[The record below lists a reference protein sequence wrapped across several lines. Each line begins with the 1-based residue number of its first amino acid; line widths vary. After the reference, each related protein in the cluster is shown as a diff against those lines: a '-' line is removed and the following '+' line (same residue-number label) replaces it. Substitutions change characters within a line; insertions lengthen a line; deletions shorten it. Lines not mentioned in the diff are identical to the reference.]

1 MSGRRQA
8 VRLLTVGALLGGLVA
23 VGAPPAYAD
32 SDRVRVRASGGFSA
46 GGPPGGVSIEVRK
59 RSGGCVVLRTAL
71 GLSLDGI
78 TAEQVRVEVNVG
90 GGWSAVPV
98 SGGGGVVRGSRTPSA
113 DPTLCKGKSSV
124 VRYRVA
130 FLAGAPAGRLGVVGE
145 ATTAAGRL
153 IGRGADTSRVGGR
166 AAGTPTP
173 TPSSTPTR
181 KPTPTPV
188 ATTPASTM
196 EPGAT
201 QAVLAAP
208 PSTGRAAAETS
219 GGSMIMFA
227 GIALVVLGAGLI
239 ALLIFRSRADRA
251 GADPGRAA
259 DPGDFPAVPQPRNPV
274 PTTYRSG
281 GAVPVPPPPP
291 PSGQV
296 YGGQQPAG
304 QVYGGQQSP
313 SPAGQVYGGQPPPS
327 APTRTGGLY
336 GAPGTYPAVTP
347 HQRPA
352 GAVYGARPAAAP
364 DRPVSVSPA
373 PDHPVS
379 VPPAPGRPV
388 SVPPAA
394 AASVSVPPAAAVPV
408 PDRPGSAPPAAAV
421 PVPDRPGSA
430 PPAAAAS
437 VPGPPASAASVPG
450 PPPAAVPVP
459 ERPSSAPE
467 RPDPTPTTGGDP
479 TTIAPQ
485 LPG

>member
-32 SDRVRVRASGGFSA
+32 ADRVRVRASGGFSA

-59 RSGGCVVLRTAL
+59 RTGGCVVLRTAL

-78 TAEQVRVEVNVG
+78 TAEQVRVEVNLG
-90 GGWSAVPV
+90 GRWSAVPV

-173 TPSSTPTR
+173 SSTPTR
-181 KPTPTPV
+181 KPTPTPD
-188 ATTPASTM
+188 ATIPASTM

-251 GADPGRAA
+251 GVDPGRAA

-281 GAVPVPPPPP
+281 GAAPVPPPP
-291 PSGQV
+291 
-296 YGGQQPAG
+296 PAG
-304 QVYGGQQSP
+304 QVYGGQTP
-313 SPAGQVYGGQPPPS
+313 PPPAGQVYGGQTPPS

-352 GAVYGARPAAAP
+352 GGVYGARPAAAP
-364 DRPVSVSPA
+364 DRPVSVP
-373 PDHPVS
+373 PV
-379 VPPAPGRPV
+379 PGRPV

-394 AASVSVPPAAAVPV
+394 AAPV
-408 PDRPGSAPPAAAV
+408 PDRPA
-421 PVPDRPGSA
+421 SA

-437 VPGPPASAASVPG
+437 VPGSPASAASVPG
-450 PPPAAVPVP
+450 PPPAAAPVP
-459 ERPSSAPE
+459 ERPASAPE
-467 RPDPTPTTGGDP
+467 RPAPTPTTGGDP

>member
-8 VRLLTVGALLGGLVA
+8 ARVMTVGALLGGLVA
-23 VGAPPAYAD
+23 VGALPAYAD

-46 GGPPGGVSIEVRK
+46 GGPPGGVSIEVHK
-59 RSGGCVVLRTAL
+59 RTEGCVLLRTSL

-78 TAEQVRVEVNVG
+78 TAEQVRVEVSVG
-90 GGWSAVPV
+90 GRWSAVPV
-98 SGGGGVVRGSRTPSA
+98 SGGGGVVRASRTPSA
-113 DPTLCKGKSSV
+113 DPTLCKGKSSI

-145 ATTAAGRL
+145 ATTAVGRL

-173 TPSSTPTR
+173 SPTPTR
-181 KPTPTPV
+181 TPTPTPD
-188 ATTPASTM
+188 ATTPASTT
-196 EPGAT
+196 EPVAT

-208 PSTGRAAAETS
+208 PSAGRAAAETS
-219 GGSMIMFA
+219 GGSMIMLA
-227 GIALVVLGAGLI
+227 GIALVVLGAALI

-251 GADPGRAA
+251 GAEPGRAA

-281 GAVPVPPPPP
+281 GAVPGPPPP

-313 SPAGQVYGGQPPPS
+313 SPAGQVYGGQSSPS
-327 APTRTGGLY
+327 VPTRTGGLY

-347 HQRPA
+347 TPRPA
-352 GAVYGARPAAAP
+352 GGVYGARPAAAP
-364 DRPVSVSPA
+364 DRPAAVPPVQGRSASVPPAVAPPAAVAPVPERPAAVPPAVAPPVADRPAAVPPVADRPAAVPPVADRPASAPPAAVAPA
-373 PDHPVS
+373 PERSASVPPAAEAPAPERPVS
-379 VPPAPGRPV
+379 VPPAP
-388 SVPPAA
+388 
-394 AASVSVPPAAAVPV
+394 
-408 PDRPGSAPPAAAV
+408 DRPA
-421 PVPDRPGSA
+421 
-430 PPAAAAS
+430 
-437 VPGPPASAASVPG
+437 
-450 PPPAAVPVP
+450 
-459 ERPSSAPE
+459 
-467 RPDPTPTTGGDP
+467 P
-479 TTIAPQ
+479 TTIMPQ

>member
-8 VRLLTVGALLGGLVA
+8 ARLLTVGALLGGLVA

-145 ATTAAGRL
+145 VTTAAGRL

-173 TPSSTPTR
+173 TPSSTPTS

-291 PSGQV
+291 AGQV
-296 YGGQQPAG
+296 YGGQQPLSPGG
-304 QVYGGQQSP
+304 QVYGGQPPP

-336 GAPGTYPAVTP
+336 GA
-347 HQRPA
+347 
-352 GAVYGARPAAAP
+352 
-364 DRPVSVSPA
+364 
-373 PDHPVS
+373 
-379 VPPAPGRPV
+379 
-388 SVPPAA
+388 
-394 AASVSVPPAAAVPV
+394 
-408 PDRPGSAPPAAAV
+408 
-421 PVPDRPGSA
+421 
-430 PPAAAAS
+430 
-437 VPGPPASAASVPG
+437 
-450 PPPAAVPVP
+450 
-459 ERPSSAPE
+459 
-467 RPDPTPTTGGDP
+467 
-479 TTIAPQ
+479 
-485 LPG
+485 